1 MKLTQS
7 KIIQNSIENSTKKV
21 QSPSLANQN
30 SNKCKESHNSEV

>member
-7 KIIQNSIENSTKKV
+7 KIIQNSIENSNKKV

-30 SNKCKESHNSEV
+30 ASKGKEYKNSEV